1 MKLGIRSLTGTGA
14 LALAILLCVS
24 GPAAL
29 AAKDPSEQTLKET
42 YQQQAAAPAD
52 TTNKDNAALYA
63 EVQRA
68 NAENH
73 YENYT
78 GEDIVKQATDVSA
91 VSADIKKETVGASAR
106 PVLVWESGTEWIRW
120 EIDVPRDALYTLS
133 LDAYCTEDW
142 GADASREL
150 TVDGKLPFQECA
162 VLAFRWDWENKES
175 IQKNSLGDEIA
186 PSQQLRRGWKRFTL
200 TDGDGMYTRPFAF
213 YLTKGTHT
221 LQLRYVDRD
230 MALDSIILGA
240 PESAPAYSEVKAAYD
255 KAGYQAATKPLV
267 FQAEDKVTGKNS
279 STLRPVSND
288 DPSTVPYAPGYRRM
302 NAMGD
307 TTWQDGE
314 QSLTWTFEVEETGL
328 YKLGF
333 RVAQWYSNGQASYR
347 QIAVDGVVPFRELE
361 AYKFVYDSDW
371 RAEYL
376 GTGEGSP
383 YLLYLE
389 AGKPHTLT
397 MTVKMGE
404 YAPIVQE
411 LKRSA
416 EELSALLLKIT
427 MITGPNPDPNYEYD
441 LEKQIPDLLLDLT
454 NIEKRL
460 SNNVDQLFAISGR
473 NTPAVSSLKQAA
485 AQLRSVIAKPDT
497 IARRIDALN
506 TCQTNIVTWYT
517 SIMQQPLLL
526 DYILL
531 SPPDEPAPDVRSS
544 GWQKFLATCRSF
556 GISFIKDYDS
566 IGGAMEGAAEQTA
579 IKVFTTL
586 SNERG
591 EVMKMLA
598 DETFTKRTGIQ
609 VNLKIVPAGQVNAGQ
624 VNALMLSLVSGRAP
638 DVAIGVEPA
647 SAAEFAFRDAALD
660 ISGMEGFDALRK
672 DFISA
677 GFDGMTFQNKV
688 YGIPETMDFK
698 VLLVRTDL
706 AEKIGF
712 GVPDTWEEL
721 YDSVLPV
728 LNQNKLNFYM
738 PHAAQDYGIFLYQNG
753 GRYYTEDGLRSAL
766 DTKEA
771 YAGFKE
777 LSELF
782 TSYGLPY
789 SASFFNRFRS
799 GEMPMGV
806 ATFGDYMQVAVAAP
820 ELAGKWAIAP
830 LPGHRQA
837 DGTVDRSYTA
847 SIKTAGMLF
856 SGSAHAA
863 EGWEFLKWW
872 MSTETQTEFGTRIE
886 SYLGPSAKWNTANI
900 RAYPNLPW
908 NQADLQV
915 LASMWP
921 YAVEVPPVLGGYF
934 TDRHFNNAWNRVVV
948 AADATVT
955 MRDSLE
961 QAVEDINKELDKKQ
975 REYAHLLKSPEE

>member
-1 MKLGIRSLTGTGA
+1 MKAVIMAGGEGTRLRPLTCDSPKPMAHLCGRPVLEYILDLLQEHDVLDAAVTMRYIPSAITAHFGDGYRQMRLSFSEEDKPLGTAGSVRLAVDSQWGGANDDVLIISGDALTDIDLSEACAFHKSRHAAATLIVTRVADPREYGLAEFDREGRITGF
-14 LALAILLCVS
+14 LEKP
-24 GPAAL
+24 GWG
-29 AAKDPSEQTLKET
+29 
-42 YQQQAAAPAD
+42 QAATDAANTGIYILSPEALESIPAD
-52 TTNKDNAALYA
+52 TNFDFAKDLF
-63 EVQRA
+63 
-68 NAENH
+68 
-73 YENYT
+73 
-78 GEDIVKQATDVSA
+78 
-91 VSADIKKETVGASAR
+91 
-106 PVLVWESGTEWIRW
+106 PLLL
-120 EIDVPRDALYTLS
+120 RD
-133 LDAYCTEDW
+133 
-142 GADASREL
+142 
-150 TVDGKLPFQECA
+150 
-162 VLAFRWDWENKES
+162 
-175 IQKNSLGDEIA
+175 
-186 PSQQLRRGWKRFTL
+186 
-200 TDGDGMYTRPFAF
+200 
-213 YLTKGTHT
+213 
-221 LQLRYVDRD
+221 
-230 MALDSIILGA
+230 
-240 PESAPAYSEVKAAYD
+240 
-255 KAGYQAATKPLV
+255 
-267 FQAEDKVTGKNS
+267 
-279 STLRPVSND
+279 
-288 DPSTVPYAPGYRRM
+288 
-302 NAMGD
+302 
-307 TTWQDGE
+307 
-314 QSLTWTFEVEETGL
+314 
-328 YKLGF
+328 
-333 RVAQWYSNGQASYR
+333 GQASYR

-376 GTGEGSP
+376 GAGEGSP

-544 GWQKFLATCRSF
+544 GWQQFLATCRSF

-672 DFISA
+672 NFISA

>member
-1 MKLGIRSLTGTGA
+1 MS
-14 LALAILLCVS
+14 VHS
-24 GPAAL
+24 
-29 AAKDPSEQTLKET
+29 
-42 YQQQAAAPAD
+42 
-52 TTNKDNAALYA
+52 
-63 EVQRA
+63 
-68 NAENH
+68 
-73 YENYT
+73 
-78 GEDIVKQATDVSA
+78 
-91 VSADIKKETVGASAR
+91 
-106 PVLVWESGTEWIRW
+106 
-120 EIDVPRDALYTLS
+120 
-133 LDAYCTEDW
+133 
-142 GADASREL
+142 
-150 TVDGKLPFQECA
+150 
-162 VLAFRWDWENKES
+162 
-175 IQKNSLGDEIA
+175 
-186 PSQQLRRGWKRFTL
+186 
-200 TDGDGMYTRPFAF
+200 
-213 YLTKGTHT
+213 
-221 LQLRYVDRD
+221 
-230 MALDSIILGA
+230 
-240 PESAPAYSEVKAAYD
+240 
-255 KAGYQAATKPLV
+255 AGY
-267 FQAEDKVTGKNS
+267 
-279 STLRPVSND
+279 
-288 DPSTVPYAPGYRRM
+288 
-302 NAMGD
+302 
-307 TTWQDGE
+307 
-314 QSLTWTFEVEETGL
+314 SL
-328 YKLGF
+328 
-333 RVAQWYSNGQASYR
+333 
-347 QIAVDGVVPFRELE
+347 
-361 AYKFVYDSDW
+361 
-371 RAEYL
+371 
-376 GTGEGSP
+376 
-383 YLLYLE
+383 
-389 AGKPHTLT
+389 
-397 MTVKMGE
+397 
-404 YAPIVQE
+404 
-411 LKRSA
+411 
-416 EELSALLLKIT
+416 
-427 MITGPNPDPNYEYD
+427 
-441 LEKQIPDLLLDLT
+441 
-454 NIEKRL
+454 
-460 SNNVDQLFAISGR
+460 
-473 NTPAVSSLKQAA
+473 
-485 AQLRSVIAKPDT
+485 
-497 IARRIDALN
+497 
-506 TCQTNIVTWYT
+506 
-517 SIMQQPLLL
+517 
-526 DYILL
+526 
-531 SPPDEPAPDVRSS
+531 
-544 GWQKFLATCRSF
+544 
-556 GISFIKDYDS
+556 
-566 IGGAMEGAAEQTA
+566 
-579 IKVFTTL
+579 
-586 SNERG
+586 
-591 EVMKMLA
+591 
-598 DETFTKRTGIQ
+598 
-609 VNLKIVPAGQVNAGQ
+609 
-624 VNALMLSLVSGRAP
+624 
-638 DVAIGVEPA
+638 
-647 SAAEFAFRDAALD
+647 
-660 ISGMEGFDALRK
+660 
-672 DFISA
+672 
-677 GFDGMTFQNKV
+677 